1 MGAFGFFL
9 KLKRLSP
16 HSLQLH
22 SKEQP
27 AQFLKIFPFVF
38 HRKNNMDLDSI
49 SLTLIFNKT

>member
-38 HRKNNMDLDSI
+38 HRKNNMDLDSMSI
-49 SLTLIFNKT
+49 TLIINKT